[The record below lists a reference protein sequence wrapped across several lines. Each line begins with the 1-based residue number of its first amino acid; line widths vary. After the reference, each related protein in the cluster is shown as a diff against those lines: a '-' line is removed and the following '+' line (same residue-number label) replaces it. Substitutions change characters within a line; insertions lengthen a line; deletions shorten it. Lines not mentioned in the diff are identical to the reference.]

1 MLPDRGKRGTGKG
14 PVAGGAVEHLRNW
27 KKPVWL
33 EQNAYERP
41 GLEGAAGVGR
51 PTVLGMEGLGPST
64 GAGLRLG

>member
-33 EQNAYERP
+33 EQKGQRDHKKRSP
-41 GLEGAAGVGR
+41 MR
-51 PTVLGMEGLGPST
+51 
-64 GAGLRLG
+64 